1 MSQETLSALEGGS
14 ILTYV
19 RWTFHDIHTDE
30 SLTEADKK
38 QLKDFYLQ
46 HMIAPTARKLLER
59 YSPNEFKN
67 TNPRSASPDRN
78 TPDR

>member
-1 MSQETLSALEGGS
+1 MSEITCALEAEHLM
-14 ILTYV
+14 IEV
-19 RWTFHDIHTDE
+19 RTSFHRINTDE

-59 YSPNEFKN
+59 HFPNEFKN
-67 TNPRSASPDRN
+67 QNSRSAPPDHPPDR
-78 TPDR
+78 

>member
-1 MSQETLSALEGGS
+1 MSKETSCAIEAESLMIE
-14 ILTYV
+14 V
-19 RWTFHDIHTDE
+19 RTSFHRINADE

-38 QLKDFYLQ
+38 QLKDFFLQ
-46 HMIAPTARKLLER
+46 HMIAPTARKLLEKHF
-59 YSPNEFKN
+59 PNEFKN